1 MTLLGV
7 RMLNGLI
14 GILILVVVCEF
25 GGRLFFKFS
34 PISAIINKFRK

>member
-25 GGRLFFKFS
+25 GGRLFFGVS

>member
-7 RMLNGLI
+7 RMLNRLI

-25 GGRLFFKFS
+25 GGRLFFGVS

>member
-1 MTLLGV
+1 
-7 RMLNGLI
+7 MLNGLT
-14 GILILVVVCEF
+14 GVVILVLFCEF

>member
-1 MTLLGV
+1 
-7 RMLNGLI
+7 MLNGLI

-25 GGRLFFKFS
+25 GGRLFFRFS